1 MSSRVLDFSR
11 FCERD
16 VDQVNDHP
24 LDHYRIDLSKQ
35 YPRIDYLLTRN
46 GTGCLPRGDLQVIT
60 GKQKAGKSYVLLCL
74 EVALLRGE
82 FMGFISTKENYR
94 ILHIDTEQHESNV
107 SKKVSIVHLLCGLPE
122 ERNDRFIV
130 LTLRKLSSKE
140 RLEKCIE
147 AIEEYRP
154 DLVVIDGI
162 RDLCKDFNDITES
175 ADLVGILMTLC
186 SQYQIAIMNVIHENK
201 ADKNM
206 RGHLGTELAN
216 KSSEV
221 YSAAN
226 DNNLIK
232 IEQSI
237 CRNAPIDRWAFII
250 DAEGMPISSVGQLTL
265 QQQKRSNAL
274 AAIFGNNENY
284 AHTKLIDEFMKE
296 YGCQKRAAIDNIST
310 AIREGILIKQ
320 GNLYMLATDEN
331 DDPD

>member
-1 MSSRVLDFSR
+1 MSSRILDFSR
-11 FCERD
+11 FCEWNT
-16 VDQVNDHP
+16 DQSNDHP
-24 LDHYRIDLSKQ
+24 LDSYRIDLSKQ
-35 YPRIDYLLTRN
+35 YPLIDYLLLRN
-46 GTGCLPRGDLQVIT
+46 GVGCLPRGDLQVIT
-60 GKQKAGKSYVLLCL
+60 GKQKAGKSYVSLCL

-82 FMGFISTKENYR
+82 FMGFTATKENYR

-107 SKKVSIVHLLCGLPE
+107 SDKVRKVHLLCGFPE

-147 AIEEYRP
+147 AIEEYHP
-154 DLVVIDGI
+154 NFVVIDGI

-175 ADLVGILMTLC
+175 ANLVGILMTLC
-186 SQYQIAIMNVIHENK
+186 SQHQIAIMNVIHENK

-221 YSAAN
+221 YSALN

-232 IEQSI
+232 IEQTI
-237 CRNAPIDRWAFII
+237 CRNALIDKWAFLI
-250 DAEGMPISSVGQLTL
+250 DEEGMPISSVGQLTT

-274 AAIFGNNENY
+274 AAIFENSESY
-284 AHTKLIDEFMKE
+284 IHTKLIEEFMKE
-296 YGCQKRAAIDNIST
+296 YGCQKPAAIDNINT
-310 AIREGILIKQ
+310 AIKERTLIKTD
-320 GNLYMLATDEN
+320 NLYML
-331 DDPD
+331 PDNKSDNPD